1 MQSVQ
6 SDTTTPSSRWFGSGS
21 GWALLGNF
29 RVAERVETYDHPP
42 YHIYAGCM
50 VFSDHNMQQPREEI
64 RCQALDPR
72 PMWFGDDTL
81 VLLTDWRY
89 ISQPEMQPSRA
100 ASVSAFIEILSPPVL
115 LPATITLSD
124 IERPL
129 SWWLKCRVYPEL
141 ELEVRFI
148 ADMRKAPPL
157 DNKTAANVLAHSHR
171 RGNRSRSEDISNA
184 SSIFGRVSAVG
195 SLMPTRNI
203 DKDDSFGFLIDISI
217 DSASTGGE
225 QTPLVPVLL
234 CGRRFLGLFASL
246 GIGDSLFVS
255 GLLAMPLHIE
265 GADSASMFVTSL
277 ESGAYRISDFDG
289 LNNDNVRLPMPSQLP
304 YTQATQDSLL
314 SRIAPSCAA
323 ADASGTPCSAF
334 PNSQHSDSWLSSQ
347 PCRGDHQISQA
358 CLSQATVQKVES
370 SDGHLLVHHNR
381 VESYS
386 GLITRVVD
394 TTLGIYLVDDYHILM
409 LTFWPLRSLMSVL
422 RPGTRVLLDNM
433 HVLLLANSKGYHWSW
448 LKRIW
453 PQSLDQ
459 STPIDERR
467 VLSFGACARSSVRI
481 VEFADTADP
490 GPTSSII
497 SGDLASYVAKR
508 TGGLVRMVETIEA
521 FWRLQVKF
529 PCGLGA
535 DSAIS
540 TAKVRDD
547 TKIMDLALRLVGYP
561 QSDTIGK
568 PSSYRRADDP
578 EMLSLEFSGQA
589 LVGHIYSWS
598 HWRLTTELVNIAP
611 VTSGIGSMAASAV
624 NIFEL
629 LYITASIPAIIH
641 ADHNFGRS
649 DEAGKQIDV
658 HVAWSFLLLVHSQSP
673 VVKAPCRKKSKSSSD
688 GSSSDSDSGARAHT
702 SWIAVKGAGLKI
714 GYSDFH
720 TLIESGVEGTDG
732 DTLRVNIN
740 ETKELLTCV
749 VSYDPDQLP
758 ISLIPGCAYVVC
770 VADPSMITHYNSSG
784 KYIQIELQSSCH
796 VHPACVNATDCS
808 GSGCKPYVA
817 MHHHEL
823 LAQASSGDKPL
834 HIPTIQIDTANSKIL
849 DIIRPPPVYPVRE
862 LHSLLA
868 SMHRA
873 GQQKD
878 GASSPGD
885 IVSVH
890 GTITKR
896 GIKQAV
902 TFINGSPGTLRSGKK
917 RSNIH
922 SDSTGLLAGRFDTRI
937 ILRDDRDNEST
948 VTLYIELSTF
958 AHPLGLVPGTRVVVR
973 DTRLEMAK
981 SSGRAYLRGTV
992 TTSFQ
997 AISAKITPDL
1007 VVQAPIQAIGDA
1019 GAARVSIGQLYGRLV
1034 NKVMFHC
1041 HVSAIE
1047 QLRIAVSCRE
1057 CKQAVCEMLCA
1068 CAGRRHKIAA
1078 KSPNVVVR
1086 IELLCRIADGSG
1098 AARLLVSDEAKLA
1111 ETLGLSATEVTEL
1124 FGVAAQSN
1132 EGQLLWVPQQEEQD
1146 IEADR
1151 IISPAAAALPAV
1163 ALRVEGLVQ
1172 REHPSHLDEHRQPL
1186 RLGGQSILAP
1196 KTEELRKCFNTEDVD
1211 EVIKEVLL
1219 KGEQQVSDKE
1229 RHHQLDNMLR
1239 DIATV
1244 VAEKCVNPATQQ
1256 PYTVTMIEKI
1266 MADIH
1271 YSVNPNRSA
1280 KQQALDV
1287 IKQIQ
1292 EQNTVPISRAQMRI
1306 RISMPRK
1313 DAKRLREK
1321 LLELV
1326 ATIEDEERDESGGE
1340 EYEQVCLIDPGQYR
1354 AITELVSGVP
1364 KGAGTVEILSLR
1376 DINDEDSTL
1385 N

>member
-1 MQSVQ
+1 
-6 SDTTTPSSRWFGSGS
+6 
-21 GWALLGNF
+21 
-29 RVAERVETYDHPP
+29 
-42 YHIYAGCM
+42 
-50 VFSDHNMQQPREEI
+50 
-64 RCQALDPR
+64 
-72 PMWFGDDTL
+72 
-81 VLLTDWRY
+81 
-89 ISQPEMQPSRA
+89 
-100 ASVSAFIEILSPPVL
+100 
-115 LPATITLSD
+115 
-124 IERPL
+124 
-129 SWWLKCRVYPEL
+129 
-141 ELEVRFI
+141 
-148 ADMRKAPPL
+148 
-157 DNKTAANVLAHSHR
+157 
-171 RGNRSRSEDISNA
+171 
-184 SSIFGRVSAVG
+184 
-195 SLMPTRNI
+195 
-203 DKDDSFGFLIDISI
+203 
-217 DSASTGGE
+217 
-225 QTPLVPVLL
+225 
-234 CGRRFLGLFASL
+234 
-246 GIGDSLFVS
+246 
-255 GLLAMPLHIE
+255 MPLHIE
-265 GADSASMFVTSL
+265 GAASASMFVTSL

-409 LTFWPLRSLMSVL
+409 LTFWPLRSLMLVL

-448 LKRIW
+448 LKRTW

-459 STPIDERR
+459 STPIDEQR
-467 VLSFGACARSSVRI
+467 VLAFGACARSSVRI

-490 GPTSSII
+490 GPTNSII

-535 DSAIS
+535 DSVIS

-547 TKIMDLALRLVGYP
+547 TKIMDLALQLVGYP

-568 PSSYRRADDP
+568 PSSYRRLYLEFLDHGRCTSVDCMRGQTISRVISLGDVIQRLLSWKKEKQNPVIPSIAQHGSELTNSLSTTEEVRVTNTYPVELKFGAFPLIGRLTLGQRGILCLQDATGWLQIRPTSVSAGADDP

-611 VTSGIGSMAASAV
+611 VTSGIGSLAASAV

-658 HVAWSFLLLVHSQSP
+658 HVARSFLLLVHSQSP

-720 TLIESGVEGTDG
+720 TLIESGVEGTG
-732 DTLRVNIN
+732 SGTLRVNIN

-796 VHPACVNATDCS
+796 VHPACVNAIDCS
-808 GSGCKPYVA
+808 GPGCKPYVA

-823 LAQASSGDKPL
+823 LAQASSGDQPL

-878 GASSPGD
+878 GASPPGD

-937 ILRDDRDNEST
+937 ILRDDRDNESM

-973 DTRLEMAK
+973 DTRLKMAK
-981 SSGRAYLRGTV
+981 GSGRAYLRGTV

-1019 GAARVSIGQLYGRLV
+1019 GAVRVSIGQFYGRLV
-1034 NKVMFHC
+1034 NKVTFHC

-1068 CAGRRHKIAA
+1068 CAGHRHKIAA

-1111 ETLGLSATEVTEL
+1111 ETLGLSATEVMEL

-1132 EGQLLWVPQQEEQD
+1132 EGQLLWAPQQEEQD

-1186 RLGGQSILAP
+1186 RLGGQSILARQQSLP
-1196 KTEELRKCFNTEDVD
+1196 RVSALRIARLATSELCNT
-1211 EVIKEVLL
+1211 IL
-1219 KGEQQVSDKE
+1219 
-1229 RHHQLDNMLR
+1229 
-1239 DIATV
+1239 
-1244 VAEKCVNPATQQ
+1244 
-1256 PYTVTMIEKI
+1256 
-1266 MADIH
+1266 AD
-1271 YSVNPNRSA
+1271 
-1280 KQQALDV
+1280 L
-1287 IKQIQ
+1287 
-1292 EQNTVPISRAQMRI
+1292 
-1306 RISMPRK
+1306 
-1313 DAKRLREK
+1313 
-1321 LLELV
+1321 
-1326 ATIEDEERDESGGE
+1326 
-1340 EYEQVCLIDPGQYR
+1340 GQ
-1354 AITELVSGVP
+1354 
-1364 KGAGTVEILSLR
+1364 K
-1376 DINDEDSTL
+1376 
-1385 N
+1385 

>member
-1 MQSVQ
+1 
-6 SDTTTPSSRWFGSGS
+6 
-21 GWALLGNF
+21 
-29 RVAERVETYDHPP
+29 
-42 YHIYAGCM
+42 
-50 VFSDHNMQQPREEI
+50 
-64 RCQALDPR
+64 
-72 PMWFGDDTL
+72 
-81 VLLTDWRY
+81 
-89 ISQPEMQPSRA
+89 
-100 ASVSAFIEILSPPVL
+100 
-115 LPATITLSD
+115 
-124 IERPL
+124 
-129 SWWLKCRVYPEL
+129 
-141 ELEVRFI
+141 
-148 ADMRKAPPL
+148 
-157 DNKTAANVLAHSHR
+157 
-171 RGNRSRSEDISNA
+171 
-184 SSIFGRVSAVG
+184 
-195 SLMPTRNI
+195 
-203 DKDDSFGFLIDISI
+203 
-217 DSASTGGE
+217 
-225 QTPLVPVLL
+225 
-234 CGRRFLGLFASL
+234 
-246 GIGDSLFVS
+246 
-255 GLLAMPLHIE
+255 
-265 GADSASMFVTSL
+265 
-277 ESGAYRISDFDG
+277 
-289 LNNDNVRLPMPSQLP
+289 
-304 YTQATQDSLL
+304 
-314 SRIAPSCAA
+314 
-323 ADASGTPCSAF
+323 
-334 PNSQHSDSWLSSQ
+334 
-347 PCRGDHQISQA
+347 
-358 CLSQATVQKVES
+358 
-370 SDGHLLVHHNR
+370 
-381 VESYS
+381 
-386 GLITRVVD
+386 
-394 TTLGIYLVDDYHILM
+394 M

-422 RPGTRVLLDNM
+422 RPGTRVLFDNM

-467 VLSFGACARSSVRI
+467 VLAFGACARSSVRI

-490 GPTSSII
+490 GPTNSII

-568 PSSYRRADDP
+568 PSSYRR
-578 EMLSLEFSGQA
+578 LYLEFLDHERCTSVDCMRGQTISRVIS
-589 LVGHIYSWS
+589 LGDVIQRLLSWKKEKQNPVIPS
-598 HWRLTTELVNIAP
+598 IAQHELVNIAP
-611 VTSGIGSMAASAV
+611 VTSGIGSLTASAV

-629 LYITASIPAIIH
+629 SYITASIPAIIH

-649 DEAGKQIDV
+649 DEAGKQIDA
-658 HVAWSFLLLVHSQSP
+658 HVARSFLLLVHSQSP

-688 GSSSDSDSGARAHT
+688 GSSSDSGARAHT

-714 GYSDFH
+714 GYSEFH
-720 TLIESGVEGTDG
+720 TLIESGVEGTDSG
-732 DTLRVNIN
+732 TLRVNIN
-740 ETKELLTCV
+740 ETKKLLTCV

-796 VHPACVNATDCS
+796 VHPACVNATNCS

-849 DIIRPPPVYPVRE
+849 DIIRPPPVYSVRE

-868 SMHRA
+868 SMHRV
-873 GQQKD
+873 GQQRD
-878 GASSPGD
+878 GASPLGD

-981 SSGRAYLRGTV
+981 GSGRAYLRGTV

-1007 VVQAPIQAIGDA
+1007 VVQAPIQGIGDA

-1034 NKVMFHC
+1034 NKVTFHC

-1132 EGQLLWVPQQEEQD
+1132 EGQLLWAPQQGEQD

-1186 RLGGQSILAP
+1186 RLGGQSILARQQLLP
-1196 KTEELRKCFNTEDVD
+1196 RVLALHIARLATSELCNT
-1211 EVIKEVLL
+1211 IL
-1219 KGEQQVSDKE
+1219 
-1229 RHHQLDNMLR
+1229 
-1239 DIATV
+1239 
-1244 VAEKCVNPATQQ
+1244 
-1256 PYTVTMIEKI
+1256 
-1266 MADIH
+1266 AD
-1271 YSVNPNRSA
+1271 
-1280 KQQALDV
+1280 L
-1287 IKQIQ
+1287 
-1292 EQNTVPISRAQMRI
+1292 
-1306 RISMPRK
+1306 
-1313 DAKRLREK
+1313 
-1321 LLELV
+1321 
-1326 ATIEDEERDESGGE
+1326 
-1340 EYEQVCLIDPGQYR
+1340 GQ
-1354 AITELVSGVP
+1354 
-1364 KGAGTVEILSLR
+1364 K
-1376 DINDEDSTL
+1376 
-1385 N
+1385 